1 MPNCPGCDTE
11 MDNEEFEGYE
21 KGDIF
26 TCPECNAELEITD
39 TNPIELAILDLDDED
54 DDVDDEDDEYDDD
67 FDGDEDYEE
76 DYDDD
81 YKDDYDEDDYYDD
94 DDDKEWK

>member
-39 TNPIELAILDLDDED
+39 TNPIELSVLDLDDED
-54 DDVDDEDDEYDDD
+54 DEYEDDETDDEDDY
-67 FDGDEDYEE
+67 DGDEDYEE
-76 DYDDD
+76 DYDS
-81 YKDDYDEDDYYDD
+81 DYDEDYDDDDYYDD
-94 DDDKEWK
+94 DDKDWK